1 MHLAVDDFGTGY
13 SSMTYLK
20 RFPVESLKVDRS
32 FVDGLGREP
41 EATAICTAVVSLAHA
56 LGMGAVAEGVETPEQ
71 LAALRTLGC
80 EFAQGFL
87 FGRPAPADRFGFRSA
102 TPRALESGTTHAG
115 LSLARSAHD

>member
-1 MHLAVDDFGTGY
+1 
-13 SSMTYLK
+13 MTYLK

-32 FVDGLGREP
+32 FVDGLGRET

-80 EFAQGFL
+80 EFAQGYL
-87 FGRPAPADRFGFRSA
+87 FGKPAPADRFGFRSA
-102 TPRALESGTTHAG
+102 GPQALESGPTDDG
-115 LSLARSAHD
+115 RPLARSAHD